1 MNNRS
6 CSKVTCSQQAVATL
20 TYSHEDRTAV
30 LGQLTL
36 VYEPHAYD
44 LCEKHAKTLTAPQGW
59 QLIRHVAVPRETQT
73 LQTNESAKEM
83 PLNAIVKS
91 YDVRGLVGSQLTVDV
106 VRALAAAFVDEVGAA
121 GSDVVVGHD
130 MRDSSP
136 EFAEAFAEGAQV
148 RGANVV
154 SIGLCSTDESY
165 FASGLL
171 DAPAAMFTASHN
183 PASYNGIKFS
193 RAGAKGISIDTGLGA
208 IRDRAQI
215 YLENGIT
222 EVATPGAY
230 RDLHILVRY
239 ASYLRELVNL
249 SGIRPLKVVV
259 DAGNGMGGMTVPA
272 VLGTASDL
280 ERLPLEI
287 VPMYFELD
295 GTFPNHEANPLD
307 PKNLVDLQRA
317 VVEQG
322 ADIGLAFDGD
332 ADRCFVVDEL
342 GQPVTPS
349 AVAAIVA
356 RREIAR
362 EKATNPGAPIT
373 VLHNLLTS
381 NIVREVIEAD
391 GARAV
396 RTKVGHSLI
405 KDQMAATNA
414 IFGGEHSAH
423 YYFRDFW
430 GADNGMLAAMHV
442 LAEFGSQDLPLS
454 EFARQYNP
462 YFLSGEINSTVADVQ
477 AAKDRVLAAFEGRA
491 TVEEFDGITLSSGAQ
506 ANWWWFNVR
515 ASNTEPLLRLNLEAA
530 NEETMRTL
538 RDEVL
543 GLIRA

>member
-1 MNNRS
+1 MNNRP

-36 VYEPHAYD
+36 VHEPHAYD

-73 LQTNESAKEM
+73 LQPNESARDM

-91 YDVRGLVGSQLTVDV
+91 YDVRGLVGSQLTTDV
-106 VRALAAAFVDEVGAA
+106 VRALAAAFVDEVDAA
-121 GSDVVVGHD
+121 GCDVVVGHD

-136 EFAEAFAEGAQV
+136 EFAEAFAEGAQA

-193 RAGAKGISIDTGLGA
+193 RAGARGISIDTGLGA

-222 EVATPGAY
+222 EVATPGTY

-280 ERLPLEI
+280 ERLPIEI

-295 GTFPNHEANPLD
+295 GSFPNHEANPLD

-477 AAKDRVLAAFEGRA
+477 AAKARVLAAFEGRA

-506 ANWWWFNVR
+506 SNWWWFNVR
-515 ASNTEPLLRLNLEAA
+515 SSNTEPLLRLNLEAA
-530 NEETMRTL
+530 NEDTMRAL